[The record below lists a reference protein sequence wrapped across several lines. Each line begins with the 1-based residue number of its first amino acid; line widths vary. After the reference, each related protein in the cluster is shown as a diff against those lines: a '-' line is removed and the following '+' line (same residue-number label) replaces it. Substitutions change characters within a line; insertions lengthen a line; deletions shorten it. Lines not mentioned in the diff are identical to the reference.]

1 MSENVLSERWRPVEI
16 KDIILPAELSKT
28 FQQIIEDRDI
38 PNMMFAGSAGIGKS
52 TVALALLNALG
63 CDFIRINGSK
73 EGNIDTLRSTIME
86 FVSTVSFAE
95 GRKMVLIE
103 EADGMSAKMQE
114 GLRDVIEIYSG
125 NAGFILTC
133 NFKNKIIEPL
143 HSRCPPV
150 DFTVPKAERPT
161 VAFKFMNRLETILK
175 AEEIPYDREALVGV
189 IDTYFPDWRK
199 MLGIIQ
205 RYSKTG
211 KIDVGILARKD
222 AGPVKDLI
230 GFMKGKDFT
239 KARKWIAENSDIDSQ
254 ALYRRLYDELPAHLS
269 GSASYASAI
278 IVLAEYEYKEAFVVN
293 SEINRAA
300 AVATLMAE
308 CVWS

>member
-1 MSENVLSERWRPVEI
+1 LTETILSEKYRPV
-16 KDIILPAELSKT
+16 DITDVILPAELAKS
-28 FQQIIEDRDI
+28 FQQMILDNDI

-52 TVALALLNALG
+52 TVAMAILRALG
-63 CDFIRINGSK
+63 CDYIKINGSK

-86 FVSTVSFAE
+86 FVSTVSFE
-95 GRKMVLIE
+95 GGRKMVLIE

-114 GLRDVIEIYSG
+114 GLRDVIENYSS

-150 DFTVPKAERPT
+150 DFTVPKAERAK
-161 VAFKFMNRLETILK
+161 VAFKFMTRLEKILQT
-175 AEEIPYDREALVGV
+175 EGIDYDREAVAGV
-189 IDTYFPDWRK
+189 IDAYFPDWRK

-211 KIDVGILARKD
+211 KIDIGILARKD
-222 AGPVKDLI
+222 VGPVKDLI

-239 KARKWIAENSDIDSQ
+239 KARKWITENSDIDSQ
-254 ALYRRLYDELPAHLS
+254 ALYRSLYDELPAYLS
-269 GSASYASAI
+269 GSASLAGAI
-278 IVLAEYEYKEAFVVN
+278 IILAEYEYKEAFVVN

-300 AVATLMAE
+300 AVASLMAE